1 MKKINIIFVG
11 CGRVAQHYKSLI
23 KDNPIKEIKISG
35 AFDTNLE
42 IAQKFSENFCD
53 YYFDSLQEILKKK
66 DIDLAII
73 CTPSGAH
80 FDQAKILIENK
91 INLIV
96 EKPLTLQPKQSEI
109 LIQ

>member
-42 IAQKFSENFCD
+42 IAKSFQKIS
-53 YYFDSLQEILKKK
+53 
-66 DIDLAII
+66 AII
-73 CTPSGAH
+73 IS
-80 FDQAKILIENK
+80 
-91 INLIV
+91 IV
-96 EKPLTLQPKQSEI
+96 CKKY
-109 LIQ
+109 